1 MMTNNIKLLY
11 YWYNFKA
18 QHASVDDIDL
28 AAFKTICELVLPS
41 HVKAA
46 FRQQKNRK
54 S

>member
-1 MMTNNIKLLY
+1 MTNNNKLLL

-18 QHASVDDIDL
+18 QHTSVADIDL
-28 AAFKTICELVLPS
+28 TAFKTICELVLPS

-46 FRQQKNRK
+46 FRQQKNGK